1 MSAPRESRRRFDCFG
16 ASAEVIVGGRAP
28 ARRGATAARTAGP
41 GRETTAPVAAM
52 LAHGMLRS
60 LHMRLTRFDPASEL
74 SQLNA
79 APEPVVYA
87 SRLLR
92 RLARAVVEAGELSG
106 GLVDATL
113 VDELERAGYA
123 TSRAGRPGLD
133 ASDVLDGGWPARPA
147 RPRADHAWRRIVVD
161 DEARTITRPPWLR
174 IDSGGLGKGLAAD
187 LVAATL
193 QGHPVFA
200 VDCCGDVRIGG
211 RARLPRRVLVEHP
224 AGGDPI
230 HELTIVDGAV
240 ATSGVTRRSW
250 RDATGAVK
258 HHLLDPSTG
267 QPAWTGVVQATAL
280 APTALEAE
288 IRAKAALLAGP
299 DGGRALLAEHGG
311 VLVLDDASVEVVAL
325 ARHQTVAA

>member
-1 MSAPRESRRRFDCFG
+1 MRTARESRRRFACFG
-16 ASAEVIVGGRAP
+16 GQVEVLVGGP
-28 ARRGATAARTAGP
+28 SSAG
-41 GRETTAPVAAM
+41 TSAPVAAM
-52 LAHGMLRS
+52 LAHGMLRG
-60 LHMRLTRFDPASEL
+60 LHARLTRFDPASEL

-87 SRLLR
+87 SRLMR
-92 RLARAVVEAGELSG
+92 ALAQAVVEAGERSA

-123 TSRAGRPGLD
+123 TSRAGRAGLD
-133 ASDVLDGGWPARPA
+133 PSDVLQGGWPARPA
-147 RPRADHAWRRIVVD
+147 RPRADAAWRRIVVD
-161 DEARTITRPPWLR
+161 DDARTITRPPWLR
-174 IDSGGLGKGLAAD
+174 IDSGGIGKGLAAD
-187 LVAATL
+187 LVAETL
-193 QGHPVFA
+193 REHPVFA

-211 RARLPRRVLVEHP
+211 RAGVARPVLVEDP

-230 HELTIVDGAV
+230 HTLTIVDGAV

-258 HHLLDPSTG
+258 HHLLDPFTG

-288 IRAKAALLAGP
+288 ILAKAALLAGP
-299 DGGRALLAEHGG
+299 DAGRELLARHGG
-311 VLVLDDASVEVVAL
+311 VLVLDDGSVQVVDHEPAV
-325 ARHQTVAA
+325 RVA